1 MRNKREEMN
10 EMPFKLTAYEKYK
23 SDFIKKYI
31 QEKIVTTNRYIWHVS
46 PIRNRESI
54 AEKGILKSK
63 KDGAV
68 FANNFHPKN
77 RDILLM
83 WPFPID
89 SYDHPSMSDL
99 EFYSLY
105 DFWRIDTHAYDAEWR
120 IDPNL
125 KSDLGAF
132 DLRSVNDYVCSLSN
146 VPKKALRLY
155 KYHNTNYSIYRMDPN
170 VISIIHTE
178 VLKVA

>member
-10 EMPFKLTAYEKYK
+10 ETSIKLNVYEKCK
-23 SDFIKKYI
+23 SDFIRKYF
-31 QEKIVTTNRYIWHVS
+31 QEKIVTPNRYIWHVS

-54 AEKGILKSK
+54 AENGIHKSNM
-63 KDGAV
+63 DGAV
-68 FANNFHPKN
+68 FANNFHPQN
-77 RDILLM
+77 RNIVLM

-105 DFWRIDTHAYDAEWR
+105 DFWRIDTFAYSAEWR

-125 KSDLGAF
+125 KSDLDAYN
-132 DLRSVNDYVCSLSN
+132 LRSVNDYVCSLSN

-155 KYHNTNYSIYRMDPN
+155 KYQNSNYSIYRMDPN